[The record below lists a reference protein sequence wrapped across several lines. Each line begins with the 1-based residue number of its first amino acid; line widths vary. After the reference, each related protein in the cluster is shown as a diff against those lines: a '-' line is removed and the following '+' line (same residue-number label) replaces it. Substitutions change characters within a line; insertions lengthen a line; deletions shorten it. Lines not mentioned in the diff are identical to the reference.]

1 MDNKMIVA
9 FSAGFIILGVLGVA
23 IPNLGIALLIMLG
36 MCLVIVP
43 AMLYFMDN

>member
-1 MDNKMIVA
+1 MIVA

-23 IPNLGIALLIMLG
+23 IPNLGIALLIILG